1 VLKLGSVG
9 EVEEQA
15 ASPIN
20 PPKTNHRVVAI
31 VVSSCRSLPHAL
43 HGQLAHPVTRLVRS
57 LLLVAR
63 HHDQAFTR
71 SSAEIRLGRGR

>member
-15 ASPIN
+15 ATPIK
-20 PPKTNHRVVAI
+20 PRTNHRIVAI